1 MGEMTVDEDEDEPAR
16 DGTRARSARSLTDT
30 RMSSSVSVPKGRPVS
45 WMWSIPE
52 LDEVTPG
59 IMLLE
64 SSSATNFLGE
74 KGTPAKFGAF
84 AAFNCGYQNKRARK
98 SAPVLI
104 SPMSDVQSRSPIP
117 AISRP
122 GSLSI

>member
-1 MGEMTVDEDEDEPAR
+1 MAMAETTVDEDEDEPAR

-30 RMSSSVSVPKGRPVS
+30 RMSSSVSVPNGRPVS

-64 SSSATNFLGE
+64 SWSATNFLGE
-74 KGTPAKFGAF
+74 KGAPAKFGAF
-84 AAFNCGYQNKRARK
+84 AAFNCGYQEQARAK

-104 SPMSDVQSRSPIP
+104 SPSDVRSRSPIP
-117 AISRP
+117 AIF
-122 GSLSI
+122 